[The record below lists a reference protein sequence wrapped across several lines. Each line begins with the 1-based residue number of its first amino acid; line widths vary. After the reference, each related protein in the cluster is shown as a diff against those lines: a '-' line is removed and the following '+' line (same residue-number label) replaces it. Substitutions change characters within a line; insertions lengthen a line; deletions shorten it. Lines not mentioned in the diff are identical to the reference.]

1 MAKRDYTTAQF
12 IKAIKGSGG
21 IITTIA
27 KRIGCDRHTADN
39 FIKAHPT
46 VLAVWTDE
54 KEAILD
60 MAEGTLLK
68 NIQAGDSADS
78 KWYLTKRGKHRGYEE
93 SKEIIGTIWFSAD
106 EAASATSVRQCQ
118 RHRRRVDCRHAAR
131 GKRRS
136 ERVARLHCTAK

>member
-27 KRIGCDRHTADN
+27 KRIGCDWHTADN

-46 VLAVWTDE
+46 VLAVLNRRKGSHPGHGRGYAAQE
-54 KEAILD
+54 YP
-60 MAEGTLLK
+60 GG
-68 NIQAGDSADS
+68 NSADS

-93 SKEIIGTIWFSAD
+93 SKEIIGTIWFSTN
-106 EAASATSVRQCQ
+106 EAASRN
-118 RHRRRVDCRHAAR
+118 
-131 GKRRS
+131 
-136 ERVARLHCTAK
+136 